1 MEDTTQAAP
10 RQQRRFA
17 VALAVAT
24 AFGALGW
31 VWYDARDRI
40 GSTQEELAR
49 RLRSIETESA
59 EARLLAR
66 QAQEAVRDTQAKLA
80 ILENRV
86 GESQNQMVALE
97 ALYQELTRSRDE
109 WALAEV
115 EQVLTLAAQQLQ
127 LSGNVRGTLLALQLV
142 EARLG
147 RSDRPQFIPLRK
159 ALARDIERLR
169 ALPALD
175 VSGISL
181 RLDGVIASV
190 DSLPLAF
197 DERAPAD
204 TARDGARIEGGGTLA
219 RLGAELWGE
228 LKSLVRIRTMDV
240 AEPPLLAPGHAYF
253 LRENLKLRLLNARLS
268 MLARDQTGYREDLRV
283 AQAWITRYFDI
294 RAKSNANAQAQ
305 LKQLA
310 QAVVSIE
317 LPVLAES
324 LDAVRALNMRRERG
338 G

>member
-1 MEDTTQAAP
+1 MEETIQATP

-17 VALAVAT
+17 AALAVVA

-40 GSTQEELAR
+40 GATQEELAR
-49 RLRSIETESA
+49 RLRSIETESR

-66 QAQEAVRDTQAKLA
+66 QAQEAVRDSQAKLA

-142 EARLG
+142 ETRLG

-204 TARDGARIEGGGTLA
+204 AARDGARIEDGGTLA

-228 LKSLVRIRTMDV
+228 LKSLVRIRTMD
-240 AEPPLLAPGHAYF
+240 APEPPLLAPAHAYF

-268 MLARDQTGYREDLRV
+268 MLARDQAGYREDLRI
-283 AQAWITRYFDI
+283 AQAWITRYFDA
-294 RAKSNANAQAQ
+294 RAKPNANAQAQ

-324 LDAVRALNMRRERG
+324 LEAVRAFNMRRERG
-338 G
+338 N

>member
-1 MEDTTQAAP
+1 MQDTTPAAP
-10 RQQRRFA
+10 RQQRRYA
-17 VALAVAT
+17 AALAVVA

-40 GSTQEELAR
+40 GATQEELAR
-49 RLRSIETESA
+49 RLRSIETESRD
-59 EARLLAR
+59 ARLFAR

-142 EARLG
+142 EGRLG

-197 DERAPAD
+197 DERAPVDA
-204 TARDGARIEGGGTLA
+204 ARNGAPIEGGGTLA

-228 LKSLVRIRTMDV
+228 LKSLVRIRTMD
-240 AEPPLLAPGHAYF
+240 APEPPLLAPGHAYF

-268 MLARDQTGYREDLRV
+268 MLARDQAGYREDLRV
-283 AQAWITRYFDI
+283 AQAWITRYFDV
-294 RAKSNANAQAQ
+294 RAKANVSAQAQ
-305 LKQLA
+305 LRQLA
-310 QAVVSIE
+310 QSVVSIE
-317 LPVLAES
+317 MPVLAES
-324 LDAVRALNMRRERG
+324 LEAVRAFNLRRERG
-338 G
+338 N